1 MFDKMSEKLI
11 SNRSDLQFVP
21 ESYILPPGTR
31 PGNTQV
37 SVMEVIPVIDFQ
49 LLGTN
54 RPQLI
59 KQIIEASQE
68 FGFFQLINHGVED
81 NLLHKVLDVANEF
94 FEQPYED
101 KASMYSEDVEQSCR
115 LYTSIDYNK
124 EKVHFWRDNLRH
136 PCHPLEQ
143 HIHFWP
149 QKPPQYREVVG
160 SYSVEARKLSILLLD
175 LIGEGLGLESGF
187 FGDELTEVQVMGIN
201 YYPPCPDPS
210 LTLGLPKHSDV
221 NLITLLLQGEE
232 VHGLQVLKDGQWLAV
247 EPVPNAFVVN
257 IGHTLQIISNGKL
270 GSAEH
275 RVMTNEKVS
284 RTTVGSFI
292 HPSSNY
298 LVEPAK
304 ALLDRD
310 CSSSPL
316 FRAFVYKDFVS
327 TYVTNTHEGVPP
339 LEPHKIQPRSI

>member
-1 MFDKMSEKLI
+1 MSEKLI

-37 SVMEVIPVIDFQ
+37 SVLEVIPVIDFQ

-59 KQIIEASQE
+59 KQIIEASQK

-175 LIGEGLGLESGF
+175 LIGEGLGLESEF
-187 FGDELTEVQVMGIN
+187 FGDELTEVQLMGIN

-257 IGHTLQIISNGKL
+257 IGHTLQVHPHLYNP
-270 GSAEH
+270 A
-275 RVMTNEKVS
+275 
-284 RTTVGSFI
+284 SF
-292 HPSSNY
+292 S
-298 LVEPAK
+298 
-304 ALLDRD
+304 
-310 CSSSPL
+310 
-316 FRAFVYKDFVS
+316 FF
-327 TYVTNTHEGVPP
+327 
-339 LEPHKIQPRSI
+339 